1 MMLTLNSRTTV
12 AELLQGPPGL
22 IRVLK
27 STGLFRDGDN
37 PAVMLGQLC
46 WTRGFSPAILLMM
59 LQSANVAEK
68 EPPLDISPFRN
79 MPILDLVTHIE
90 DVHHAFLRGALPR
103 LTQLTAAA
111 SAASPDDRRLRKLG
125 AELRQLGTEL
135 DSHLAHEEEAL
146 FPMIRSLATSNAVTS
161 TRCGSSVGGPIACME
176 NEHDST
182 LQALQRLR
190 ELTDDYT
197 TPASASEMLEGLRDL
212 DRDLREHMYK
222 ENAVLFPRAL
232 IVQKEAGHSNLQQSR
247 TSSQV
252 H

>member
-1 MMLTLNSRTTV
+1 
-12 AELLQGPPGL
+12 
-22 IRVLK
+22 
-27 STGLFRDGDN
+27 
-37 PAVMLGQLC
+37 
-46 WTRGFSPAILLMM
+46 
-59 LQSANVAEK
+59 
-68 EPPLDISPFRN
+68 
-79 MPILDLVTHIE
+79 
-90 DVHHAFLRGALPR
+90 
-103 LTQLTAAA
+103 
-111 SAASPDDRRLRKLG
+111 
-125 AELRQLGTEL
+125 
-135 DSHLAHEEEAL
+135 
-146 FPMIRSLATSNAVTS
+146 
-161 TRCGSSVGGPIACME
+161 
-176 NEHDST
+176 